1 MPYTTYQFYGNTY
14 KGTNLDMEAF
24 EKLVL
29 RASYE
34 LNAICLG
41 KINNQTLSMYSE
53 PIQMATCSI
62 IEQMNNDEQSKKD
75 GKEIASETV
84 ESWHR
89 TYVNSSNSSAST
101 QSKYFDSVY
110 NYLINTGLLY
120 RGM

>member
-1 MPYTTYQFYGNTY
+1 MPYTTYQFYENTY

-62 IEQMNNDEQSKKD
+62 IEQMNNDEQSKVD

-101 QSKYFDSVY
+101 QSKYYDSVY